1 MIQKQPVIKLR
12 NLKDLQ
18 CSQKIR
24 AEVTTPTKSKK
35 PRRKAA
41 TTATKTKKVT
51 LDLKEDLKKEND
63 EPTSPAPVAAVP
75 AVASSVKPSGKSA
88 RKRSPPPSQLRINTF
103 FKTCEKTYKIEPV
116 KEEATPFLGKSATGN
131 RKTTISSTTKKSTT
145 NPIRIPKQMGGR
157 KRLFVD
163 DDDDI
168 KSIASSMK
176 RNVVKCTATT
186 AINNECINLL
196 SDSEEEDEVE
206 KKQRDTKT
214 IKAEKQSPVRC
225 NGFKTP
231 KMLTSVEGSDEVGA
245 ISPHS
250 SATVLKLDSGTS
262 KPVSF
267 SVSKTKTSSTR
278 KAKTPGTTS
287 KRKPKPCPPYKI
299 IEGTSFAVDA
309 FQYGDID
316 GVSEYFLTHFH
327 ADHYIGLTKKFN
339 KPLFMSSV
347 TGETKKKQCYN
358 LWIIINL
365 YLPPLPPLLSSFC
378 PYFYTRG

>member
-1 MIQKQPVIKLR
+1 MIQKPPVIKLR

-51 LDLKEDLKKEND
+51 LDLKKEND
-63 EPTSPAPVAAVP
+63 EPTSPAPAPVAAVP

-214 IKAEKQSPVRC
+214 IKAEKQSPVPC

-250 SATVLKLDSGTS
+250 SATALKLDSGTS

-299 IEGTSFAVDA
+299 VEGTSFAVDA

-339 KPLFMSSV
+339 KPLYMSSV
-347 TGETKKKQCYN
+347 TGETKKTVLQSLDY
-358 LWIIINL
+358 
-365 YLPPLPPLLSSFC
+365 Y
-378 PYFYTRG
+378 